1 MKTRILSLLII
12 IPSFLVLSI
21 NNKKTNG
28 AYIIKQK
35 MINKDTLVNDTI
47 KSNTY
52 HIPDSVKL
60 TEELFVKYLINID
73 IKHPE
78 IAYAI
83 AKQESG
89 FRSNLFKTNNNLFGM
104 KHPGVRPTKSIG
116 RKNGF
121 AHFEHWKHSIE
132 DYKLYFEYV
141 GGHNM
146 DKQKY
151 LWHLKNNY
159 ATQSY
164 VNQISKHFDNYY
176 VIKNKIIN
184 DTIY

>member
-1 MKTRILSLLII
+1 MKKRILTLLVV
-12 IPSFLVLSI
+12 IPSFLVLSVN
-21 NNKKTNG
+21 NNKTNQLNVVNYKTT
-28 AYIIKQK
+28 Y
-35 MINKDTLVNDTI
+35 KDTSITDSI
-47 KSNTY
+47 KIY

-60 TEELFVKYLINID
+60 TEELFVKYLMNIN

-89 FRSNLFKTNNNLFGM
+89 FRSKLFKTNNNLFGM

-116 RKNGF
+116 PKNGF

-141 GGHNM
+141 GGHKMN
-146 DKQKY
+146 KQKY

-164 VNQISKHFDNYY
+164 VNQISKHFDDYY
-176 VIKNKIIN
+176 VIENKIIN
-184 DTIY
+184 DTIN